1 MEIFIQSTVMEL
13 RFLWGGGRQ
22 GYRQSLMSGG
32 IKCHQKSS
40 AGQRNEVGS
49 FIEMLM
55 DLESVIQ
62 SEGSQ
67 KEEKQILYIKAC
79 MWNIEKS
86 TDEPS
91 SRAGTE
97 TQT

>member
-1 MEIFIQSTVMEL
+1 MEL

-32 IKCHQKSS
+32 IKCHQKHS

-49 FIEMLM
+49 FVEMLM

-62 SEGSQ
+62 SEVNQ
-67 KEEKQILYIKAC
+67 KERKKLSYINAY
-79 MWNIEKS
+79 MWNLKDGTNEAIC
-86 TDEPS
+86 
-91 SRAGTE
+91 RAGIE
-97 TQT
+97 T

>member
-49 FIEMLM
+49 FVEMLM
-55 DLESVIQ
+55 DLGPAMQ
-62 SEGSQ
+62 SEVSPKQ
-67 KEEKQILYIKAC
+67 KNKYRILTHIC
-79 MWNIEKS
+79 EL
-86 TDEPS
+86 
-91 SRAGTE
+91 
-97 TQT
+97 